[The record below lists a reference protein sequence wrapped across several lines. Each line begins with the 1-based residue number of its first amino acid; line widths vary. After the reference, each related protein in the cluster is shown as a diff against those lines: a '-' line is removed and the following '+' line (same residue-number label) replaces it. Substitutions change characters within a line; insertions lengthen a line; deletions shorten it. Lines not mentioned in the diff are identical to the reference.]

1 MKDRAG
7 SLDSLDARSREIFRE
22 IVESYLHTGEPV
34 GSRTLAQ
41 LGGTGLS
48 PASIR
53 NTMADLARMGL
64 LTAPH
69 ASAGR
74 LPTHAGLRMFLDG
87 FLEVGDLTED
97 ERQSIAGRLR
107 AGGASMETVL
117 EAASEMLSGLAGGA
131 GLVTTQTREAG
142 LRHVEFVSVSPE
154 RMLVVMVLEDGSVEN
169 RLMRPPA
176 GVTQSAM
183 IEAGN
188 YLSARLKGRTLAQ
201 AQAAIAEELNQ
212 SRADLDDAAQRLVE
226 AGLAHWTGEG
236 ERRLLIVRG
245 HARLLETMQ
254 AASDLERVRLLFE
267 DLERKEEVIALL
279 DRAREAQGV
288 RIFIGS
294 ENPLFSL
301 SGSSVIVAPYMD
313 RQQRVIGALGVIG
326 PTRLNYARVVPMIDY
341 TARLVGRLLDQT

>member
-1 MKDRAG
+1 ME
-7 SLDSLDARSREIFRE
+7 SLDARSRDIFRE
-22 IVESYLHTGEPV
+22 IVESYLQTGEPV
-34 GSRTLAQ
+34 GSRTLSQ
-41 LGGTGLS
+41 IGGSGLS
-48 PASIR
+48 AASIR

-97 ERQSIAGRLR
+97 ERRDIAARLR
-107 AGGASMETVL
+107 TSGGSLEGVL
-117 EAASEMLSGLAGGA
+117 EKASEMLSGLAGGA
-131 GLVTTQTREAG
+131 GLVTTPSRDAG
-142 LRHVEFVSVSPE
+142 LRHVEFVPVSPE
-154 RMLVVMVLEDGSVEN
+154 RMLLVLVLEDGNVEN

-176 GVTQSAM
+176 GVTQSA
-183 IEAGN
+183 IVEAGN

-201 AQAAIAEELNQ
+201 ARAAIADELTMG
-212 SRADLDDAAQRLVE
+212 RAQLDEAAQRLVE
-226 AGLAHWTGEG
+226 DGMAHWAGEG

-254 AASDLERVRLLFE
+254 AAEDLERVRLLFE

-279 DRAREAQGV
+279 DRARDAEGV
-288 RIFIGS
+288 RIFIGA

-301 SGSSVIVAPYMD
+301 SGSSMIVAPYMD
-313 RQQRVIGALGVIG
+313 REQKVIGALGVIG

-341 TARLVGRLLDQT
+341 TARLVGRMLDGA

>member
-1 MKDRAG
+1 
-7 SLDSLDARSREIFRE
+7 
-22 IVESYLHTGEPV
+22 
-34 GSRTLAQ
+34 
-41 LGGTGLS
+41 
-48 PASIR
+48 
-53 NTMADLARMGL
+53 
-64 LTAPH
+64 
-69 ASAGR
+69 
-74 LPTHAGLRMFLDG
+74 
-87 FLEVGDLTED
+87 
-97 ERQSIAGRLR
+97 
-107 AGGASMETVL
+107 
-117 EAASEMLSGLAGGA
+117 
-131 GLVTTQTREAG
+131 
-142 LRHVEFVSVSPE
+142 

-201 AQAAIAEELNQ
+201 AQAAIADEMKQ
-212 SRADLDDAAQRLVE
+212 SRADLDEAAQRLVE

-245 HARLLETMQ
+245 HARLLEAMQ

-326 PTRLNYARVVPMIDY
+326 
-341 TARLVGRLLDQT
+341 